1 MTTGKSYKSSMKEAK
16 QRLIYLYLPSL
27 EKRDELKILAE
38 KAKMPLSKFIVEHVE
53 NSLKQEQ
60 DKEEFTSRLNLMDD
74 LKKISEIEKDFLE
87 ETYLGVPLPDLL
99 VAAGFEV
106 DNVKSVKAV
115 AADGYSVLYDSTI
128 FTRGDVL
135 VAYAKA
141 EEPLSKDD
149 GTFRMVLPGEE
160 GTLNLRML
168 VEFFVE
174 YK

>member
-1 MTTGKSYKSSMKEAK
+1 MSRI
-16 QRLIYLYLPSL
+16 RLIVGLVILLLSACTAGNI
-27 EKRDELKILAE
+27 EKNAIENLVVTDGVDEVIY
-38 KAKMPLSKFIVEHVE
+38 SV
-53 NSLKQEQ
+53 
-60 DKEEFTSRLNLMDD
+60 DD
-74 LKKISEIEKDFLE
+74 LKKISEIEEDFLE

-99 VAAGFEV
+99 AAAGFKL
-106 DNVKSVKAV
+106 DNVKSIKAV

-128 FTRGDVL
+128 FTREDVL

-168 VEFFVE
+168 VELFVE

>member
-1 MTTGKSYKSSMKEAK
+1 MSRS
-16 QRLIYLYLPSL
+16 RLIFGLVVLLLSACTVGNVDKNAI
-27 EKRDELKILAE
+27 EKLVVTDGVDEAIY
-38 KAKMPLSKFIVEHVE
+38 SV
-53 NSLKQEQ
+53 
-60 DKEEFTSRLNLMDD
+60 DD
-74 LKKISEIEKDFLE
+74 LKKISEIEEDFLE

-106 DNVKSVKAV
+106 DNVKSIKAV

-128 FTRGDVL
+128 FTREDVL

-168 VEFFVE
+168 VELFVE

>member
-1 MTTGKSYKSSMKEAK
+1 MSRI
-16 QRLIYLYLPSL
+16 RLIVGLVVLLLSACTAGNI
-27 EKRDELKILAE
+27 EKNAIENLVVTDGVDEVIY
-38 KAKMPLSKFIVEHVE
+38 SV
-53 NSLKQEQ
+53 
-60 DKEEFTSRLNLMDD
+60 DD
-74 LKKISEIEKDFLE
+74 LKKISEIEEDFLE

-99 VAAGFEV
+99 AVAGFEV
-106 DNVKSVKAV
+106 DNVKSIKAV

-128 FTRGDVL
+128 FTREDVL
-135 VAYAKA
+135 VAYAKT

-168 VEFFVE
+168 VELFVE